1 MCYPHIP
8 PRRGVAAGGDGT
20 YIGPRRRGRGNS
32 EGKGRTTMQGIGGNE
47 TIFTMEGTPPKYGA
61 APAGEVG
68 WEVRRLRMNRVMLVS
83 DPGVVA
89 AGITPRIRELIE
101 AEGVEVEV
109 WDRARVEPTADSLQ
123 AAADFAVEGGFDGF
137 VAVGGGTSID
147 TAKVSDLIAT
157 HGGEIMDYVNAPV
170 GGGKKPPSPLKPLI
184 AVPTTAGTGAEATTV
199 AILDIPEQ
207 RVKSGISHQYLR
219 CDRGVVD
226 PLLTVTMPPEV
237 TSSCG
242 LDVVCHAAESY
253 ISRPYNARPKPKSP
267 DDRPPYQGANP
278 VADIW
283 SAKAL
288 EYGGKYLRRAVKN
301 GEDVEA
307 RGAMM
312 LGASLAGIGFGS
324 AGVHIPHAC
333 AYPIAG
339 LKHEWQP
346 PGYPKDHP
354 FVPHGW
360 SVIVTAPAAFR
371 FTYPSDPERHRR
383 VAELLSG
390 DRVEKADENTLPEI
404 LIQLMKDV
412 GAPRGVRELGY
423 GEEDIEALVDG
434 AMKQQRLLVGAPR
447 EVTEDDLASIIR
459 ESMENW

>member
-1 MCYPHIP
+1 M
-8 PRRGVAAGGDGT
+8 GDPANGH
-20 YIGPRRRGRGNS
+20 
-32 EGKGRTTMQGIGGNE
+32 E
-47 TIFTMEGTPPKYGA
+47 TIFTLEATPLKYGPGA
-61 APAGEVG
+61 SEETG
-68 WEVRRLRMNRVMLVS
+68 WELKRMGVGRVMLVS
-83 DPGVVA
+83 DPGVVE
-89 AGITPRIRELIE
+89 AGITGRIVGLIE
-101 AEGVEVEV
+101 AEGIEVEV
-109 WDRARVEPTADSLQ
+109 WDRSRVEPTADSFQ
-123 AAADFAVEGGFDGF
+123 AAADFAKEGGFDGF
-137 VAVGGGTSID
+137 VAVGGGSSID

-157 HGGEIMDYVNAPV
+157 HGGEIIDYVNPPV
-170 GGGKKPPSPLKPLI
+170 GGGKKPPGPLKPLL

-199 AILDIPEQ
+199 AILDIPDQ
-207 RVKSGISHQYLR
+207 RVKTGISHQFMR
-219 CDRGVVD
+219 PNRGIVD
-226 PLLTVTMPPEV
+226 PLLTMTMPSEV

-253 ISRPYNARPKPKSP
+253 LAKPYDERPKPESP
-267 DDRPPYQGANP
+267 DDRPPYQGSNP
-278 VADIW
+278 IADMW

-288 EYGGKYLRRAVKN
+288 EYGGKFLRRAVEN
-301 GEDVEA
+301 GKDVEA

-346 PGYPKDHP
+346 PGYPQDHP

-371 FTYPSDPERHRR
+371 FTYEAMPERHRE
-383 VAELLSG
+383 VAELLVGERIGS
-390 DRVEKADENTLPEI
+390 ADENTLPEVI
-404 LIQLMKDV
+404 VQIMQDV

-423 GEEDIEALVDG
+423 DEDDIDELVEG
-434 AMKQQRLLVGAPR
+434 AMKQQRLLVGAPK
-447 EVTEDDLASIIR
+447 EVSEEDLANILR